1 MDRYKII
8 GGDGREYGPISLEE
22 LKDWVR
28 EGRVSKDTLI
38 WRMDLGSW
46 TPASKFSEL
55 DIALREL
62 YARSPEIEDVSAQG
76 FRRVGFWP
84 RLGAYLIDYII
95 LTALFSFIW
104 PLVAKSLGISV
115 DFQITPETLNEA
127 IQQALQGKPM
137 IGELQYAFAAVYA
150 LNFVYHVSFNG
161 LLSATP
167 GKMAIGAKIVR
178 LNGRNIGL
186 GSAIVRWFG
195 ERVSDLTCY
204 IGYFFIAFRADKRA
218 LHDLIAGTQ
227 VIYKQR

>member
-8 GGDGREYGPISLEE
+8 GGDGREYGPISLDE
-22 LKDWVR
+22 LKDWIR
-28 EGRVSKDTLI
+28 EGRVSKETLI

-55 DIALREL
+55 EISLRDL
-62 YARSPEIEDVSAQG
+62 YSKNPEIEDVSAQG

-84 RLGAYLIDYII
+84 RLGAYFIDQII
-95 LTALFSFIW
+95 LSALFSVIW
-104 PLVAKSLGISV
+104 PLAAKSLGYPVES
-115 DFQITPETLNEA
+115 QITATTLQEA
-127 IQQALQGKPM
+127 LEQFNKM
-137 IGELQYAFAAVYA
+137 AVTVLPVLYG
-150 LNFVYHVSFNG
+150 LNFIYYVTFNG
-161 LLSATP
+161 FFSATP

-178 LNGRNIGL
+178 LNGRNIGV

-195 ERVSDLTCY
+195 ERVSDMTCY

-227 VIYKQR
+227 VIYKR